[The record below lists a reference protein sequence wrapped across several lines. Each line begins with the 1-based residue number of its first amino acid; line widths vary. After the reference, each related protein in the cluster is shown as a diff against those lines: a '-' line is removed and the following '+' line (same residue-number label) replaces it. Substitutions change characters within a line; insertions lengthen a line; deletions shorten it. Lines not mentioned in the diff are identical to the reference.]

1 MDYLYYDFRNALVIL
16 RSRASFGELEDA
28 LHAIEAEDVIDA
40 YARMSE
46 ERALRRSRPPAG
58 GQGSLN
64 RVIDER
70 LSIAGWEAQPH
81 LFRDRSLEKWKM
93 DFRKEGIGVE
103 VSFNHAEAIPWQFT
117 RLNIAG
123 ESDRVLDENRIDVG
137 VVVCA
142 APSLKA
148 WARMDS
154 SVGTFEQFKAWLREM
169 RPILPVPLLLV
180 GLEARGWPAGA
191 FRGTDTGS
199 RTRVDDSPAATSET
213 SHLFDDDGDVA
224 E

>member
-46 ERALRRSRPPAG
+46 ERARRRSRPPAG

-64 RVIDER
+64 RVIDEL
-70 LSIAGWEAQPH
+70 LSQAGWEAQPH
-81 LFRDRSLEKWKM
+81 LFRDPSLEKWKM

-117 RLNIAG
+117 
-123 ESDRVLDENRIDVG
+123 
-137 VVVCA
+137 
-142 APSLKA
+142 
-148 WARMDS
+148 
-154 SVGTFEQFKAWLREM
+154 T
-169 RPILPVPLLLV
+169 
-180 GLEARGWPAGA
+180 LEYR
-191 FRGTDTGS
+191 R
-199 RTRVDDSPAATSET
+199 
-213 SHLFDDDGDVA
+213 
-224 E
+224 